1 MGSLIQVTVSSP
13 KNAASF
19 AELQPDSTMPEIC
32 AERLWH
38 YFKKIA
44 CGNEAASFSVAV
56 GTPAGAT
63 NASGTITFGTF
74 GSLAASDT
82 VQIGPNVF
90 TCQTAACTLGTQTY
104 QKVTD
109 SATTAA
115 SLCAQIN
122 AYPPTALL
130 GIATVVS
137 NVVTFTSSYP
147 GEAGNSIS
155 LVKSS
160 SAITLS
166 AATLTGGYGELV
178 QQSLAKGVLTGTYAS
193 IAASTTTCVLG
204 GVTLTCVATT
214 PVAGDATF
222 QKVTDL
228 TTTMA
233 SLATCINSHAVL
245 STLGV
250 ATSNA
255 TTCTF
260 TLYQYGII
268 GNYFTFVGGTG
279 LAATGSGYLT
289 GGLGGPTATATVYK
303 KGY

>member
-19 AELQPDSTMPEIC
+19 AELQPDSTMPQ
-32 AERLWH
+32 AAASNLWH
-38 YFKKIA
+38 YFKKVA

-56 GTPAGAT
+56 GTPAGAAS
-63 NASGTITFGTF
+63 ASGTITFGTY
-74 GSLAASDT
+74 GSLAAADT
-82 VQIGPNVF
+82 VQIGHHIF
-90 TCQTAACTLGTQTY
+90 TCQTTAATLGTQTY

-109 SATTAA
+109 SPATAA

-130 GIATVVS
+130 GLATVVS

-178 QQSLAKGVLTGTYAS
+178 QQTAAKGVITGTYNS
-193 IAASTTTCVLG
+193 ISTSGSICVLG
-204 GVTLTCVATT
+204 GITLTCVGTT

-228 TTTMA
+228 PTTMA
-233 SLATCINSHAVL
+233 SLATCINTHAVL
-245 STLGV
+245 STLGL